1 MDNKLIHDEFKEA
14 YNNFNNELSII
25 DQISFKVY
33 SFSSKKIIGTQLLN
47 IKLTNIFLIMIIGS
61 YQIS

>member
-25 DQISFKVY
+25 DQIYFKVY
-33 SFSSKKIIGTQLLN
+33 SFSFKKIIGT
-47 IKLTNIFLIMIIGS
+47 TGF
-61 YQIS
+61 Y